1 MNPSKKA
8 KEAFQRDKKAVMQ
21 VNHCLAASMLLRS
34 IARTYERE
42 ASDVLRRNRLQIG
55 EAQALASTS
64 DNAYNTYLHC
74 MESLRF
80 DKKNDTFLRDYDAVF
95 KIVEEH
101 MPDIIKE
108 IIKYIE

>member
-80 DKKNDTFLRDYDAVF
+80 DKNSQ
-95 KIVEEH
+95 
-101 MPDIIKE
+101 
-108 IIKYIE
+108 